1 MLGMPRS
8 ARRGTYEAVEPFD
21 RGNAYG
27 DSRMAYSSS
36 FTEVG
41 GTGRRW
47 SGSIDISTGRL
58 IEGRVDLDDRYYT
71 DGLMVS
77 DIRMDP
83 WDEKWASI
91 AVEAVTDL
99 CGFEESGIT
108 EIRNWSETNLNE
120 LQGAEVRVVIAD
132 GGVYRVEIS
141 YTLEKVMTL
150 RYNDAVS
157 MTAEDD
163 FYTHFMKE
171 VPVNE

>member
-1 MLGMPRS
+1 M
-8 ARRGTYEAVEPFD
+8 EPFD
-21 RGNAYG
+21 SGNAYG

-47 SGSIDISTGRL
+47 RGSIDVATGRL
-58 IEGRVDLDDRYYT
+58 IEGSVDLDDRYYT

-77 DIRMDP
+77 DIRMDS

-91 AVEAVTDL
+91 AVEAVTAHSNM
-99 CGFEESGIT
+99 EESGIT
-108 EIRNWSETNLNE
+108 EIRTWSETNLNE
-120 LQGAEVRVVIAD
+120 LQGVEVRIMTSD
-132 GGVYRVEIS
+132 GGVYRAEIS
-141 YTLEKVMTL
+141 YVLEEVMML

-157 MTAEDD
+157 IAAEDD
-163 FYTHFMKE
+163 YYAHFMEE

>member
-1 MLGMPRS
+1 MW
-8 ARRGTYEAVEPFD
+8 RGVLD
-21 RGNAYG
+21 
-27 DSRMAYSSS
+27 MA
-36 FTEVG
+36 
-41 GTGRRW
+41 
-47 SGSIDISTGRL
+47 TGRL
-58 IEGRVDLDDRYYT
+58 IEGSVALISPSNAIP
-71 DGLMVS
+71 S

-120 LQGAEVRVVIAD
+120 LQGVEVRIMTSD
-132 GGVYRVEIS
+132 GGVYRTEIS
-141 YTLEKVMTL
+141 YVLEEVMML

-157 MTAEDD
+157 IAAEDD
-163 FYTHFMKE
+163 YYAHFMEE

>member
-1 MLGMPRS
+1 MW
-8 ARRGTYEAVEPFD
+8 RGVLD
-21 RGNAYG
+21 
-27 DSRMAYSSS
+27 MA
-36 FTEVG
+36 
-41 GTGRRW
+41 
-47 SGSIDISTGRL
+47 TGRL
-58 IEGRVDLDDRYYT
+58 IEGSVTLISPSNAIP
-71 DGLMVS
+71 S

-91 AVEAVTDL
+91 AVEAVTAQST
-99 CGFEESGIT
+99 FEKNSIT

-120 LQGAEVRVVIAD
+120 LQGAEVRVVMAD

>member
-1 MLGMPRS
+1 
-8 ARRGTYEAVEPFD
+8 
-21 RGNAYG
+21 
-27 DSRMAYSSS
+27 
-36 FTEVG
+36 
-41 GTGRRW
+41 
-47 SGSIDISTGRL
+47 
-58 IEGRVDLDDRYYT
+58 
-71 DGLMVS
+71 MVS

-91 AVEAVTDL
+91 AVEAVTAHSNM
-99 CGFEESGIT
+99 EESGIT
-108 EIRNWSETNLNE
+108 EIRTWSETNLNE
-120 LQGAEVRVVIAD
+120 LQGAEVRVVMAD